1 MFSDTVFSKAVL
13 LGGFAFLILGV
24 YLLVLVVSVWRERG
38 FERARWF
45 IAADIVAFSIS
56 ILFWLF
62 WFFAE

>member
-13 LGGFAFLILGV
+13 LGGFAFLILGF
-24 YLLVLVVSVWRERG
+24 YLLVMVVSVWRDYG

-45 IAADIVAFSIS
+45 IVADIFAFSIS